1 MCAPQY
7 HWDRRIDL
15 NCKGICYTVERA
27 MYLSTSVKYAQ
38 MDLSRPKWL
47 LIVSFTLLP
56 RSNLFKLINSKRV
69 GKNSKYCYL
78 QYILANIIF
87 YLFLFYHEFYIY
99 FCQNVSTINLTSSS
113 CGKCLSYNLISTVIL
128 LPLSWLSKVLIIWVF
143 YQYTKTGI
151 EYGRKTKIYWITL
164 YARHCIKRYELFLK
178 SHLIY
183 HLLVHYVPAW
193 KTTSQFLEYAKQTT
207 PLSLF

>member
-1 MCAPQY
+1 MNRNGRSFVYQYHSILWTPSKLYGKNHILISKLSHSSIIKSFFWWSLVWHSMCAPQY

-87 YLFLFYHEFYIY
+87 
-99 FCQNVSTINLTSSS
+99 
-113 CGKCLSYNLISTVIL
+113 
-128 LPLSWLSKVLIIWVF
+128 
-143 YQYTKTGI
+143 
-151 EYGRKTKIYWITL
+151 
-164 YARHCIKRYELFLK
+164 
-178 SHLIY
+178 
-183 HLLVHYVPAW
+183 
-193 KTTSQFLEYAKQTT
+193 
-207 PLSLF
+207 